1 MPQRFPAP
9 LCCALFLGLDPTHLH
24 RPLAG
29 SFRKLNRW
37 MPAHRDQDLP
47 TSQPA
52 YYMRS
57 AVSANS
63 ENDGCCLFL
72 NSETDGGDVAEVS
85 TDPRDHTEAVIC
97 NFRPGQL
104 LHWTDSR
111 EPPSGQM
118 DSDFVRIIPFDNV
131 WLGGMLN
138 GGVMRGLRLAPLY
151 PCVRHPIACC
161 RCGANAPSAV
171 IQLVMLRFG

>member
-1 MPQRFPAP
+1 
-9 LCCALFLGLDPTHLH
+9 
-24 RPLAG
+24 
-29 SFRKLNRW
+29 

-85 TDPRDHTEAVIC
+85 TDPCDHTQAVIC
-97 NFRPGQL
+97 NFRPGQQ

-151 PCVRHPIACC
+151 PRVRHPIACC
-161 RCGANAPSAV
+161 RCGAICGDPAGDASFW
-171 IQLVMLRFG
+171 LGHFGHALQVAAGHSGYTCLDCCV